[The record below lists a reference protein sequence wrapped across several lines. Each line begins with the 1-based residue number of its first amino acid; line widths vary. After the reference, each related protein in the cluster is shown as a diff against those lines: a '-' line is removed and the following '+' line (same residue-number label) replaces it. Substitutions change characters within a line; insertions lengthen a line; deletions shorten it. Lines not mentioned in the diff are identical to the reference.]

1 MDKDTN
7 IINIDQG
14 PGRNPSGSIVAAANE
29 SRFTQSTFSEEVTNF
44 IVGLAGTEMAA
55 LIAERDLLAPSV
67 RVGRRFEFKK
77 SKGGLAFLADQ
88 DDIRAIGS
96 AFTKV
101 SDSRES
107 VNSKTI
113 NRGLTLT
120 LDRDD
125 MLEGDQEQAARTLM
139 AILVRNDIARI
150 NALLLAN
157 DTNTAKV
164 WGASADPDGDLLSE
178 LNAILT
184 ARGIWGN
191 TVVFG
196 SAAWIQR
203 RKSYIA
209 NTAAGTVPLASLS
222 PAEVALALAVDRVH
236 VSKTVLK
243 TSKKGSKSQVFAS
256 NVFAYYAD
264 PIASKDDA
272 SNLKRFCSACRDGSD
287 FGVYVN
293 ELDKVVEISVEQYS
307 TPAITDASGIRSLTV
322 SAT

>member
-1 MDKDTN
+1 MDKV
-7 IINIDQG
+7 INIGIDAGVGQNMVG
-14 PGRNPSGSIVAAANE
+14 LIVAANE
-29 SRFTQSTFSEEVTNF
+29 ARFTQSHYSEEVTNF
-44 IVGLAGTEMAA
+44 IVGLTGTEMAP

-101 SDSRES
+101 TDKRES

-113 NRGLTLT
+113 NRGLCIT

-125 MLEGDQEQAARTLM
+125 MLPGDAEQAARTLM
-139 AILVRNDIARI
+139 AILIRNDIKRI
-150 NALLLAN
+150 HALLLAN

-164 WGASADPDGDLLSE
+164 WDKDADPDGDMLSE
-178 LNAILT
+178 LDAILT

-203 RKSYIA
+203 RKSYVA

-222 PAEVALALAVDRVH
+222 QVEVAQALVVDKVH
-236 VSKTVLK
+236 VSKTVMK
-243 TSKKGSKSQVFAS
+243 SSKKGEKTQVFAN

-272 SNLKRFCSACRDGSD
+272 SNLKRFYSVCNDGSD

-293 ELDKVVEISVEQYS
+293 EMDKVVEVSVEQYS
-307 TPAITDASGIRSLTV
+307 TPAITDATGIRSLST
-322 SAT
+322 SAA